1 MNAKRI
7 VPYGDRMVQEALEEI
22 AFKMEI
28 LALRQTERDL
38 IEAEIADIGALKNQL
53 EAVKC

>member
-1 MNAKRI
+1 MNVKRI
-7 VPYGDRMVQEALEEI
+7 VAQGDRMVAEALEEI

-28 LALRQTERDL
+28 LALQQIDRDL

-53 EAVKC
+53 EAI